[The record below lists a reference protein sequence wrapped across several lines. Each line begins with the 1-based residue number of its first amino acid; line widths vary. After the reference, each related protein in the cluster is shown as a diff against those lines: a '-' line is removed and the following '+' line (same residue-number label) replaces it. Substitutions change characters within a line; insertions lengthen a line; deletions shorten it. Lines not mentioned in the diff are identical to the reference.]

1 MWSLCKIY
9 QKSID
14 DPFFEEMD
22 PVQKLWMF
30 ENWQADQIDKMELAK
45 NHAYL
50 LASFS
55 HPEAVGKILGA
66 NNAFESTDEEFD
78 ESTNMVRD
86 MNLKLLNN
94 NTSPRKRKRGVIK
107 G

>member
-1 MWSLCKIY
+1 
-9 QKSID
+9 
-14 DPFFEEMD
+14 MD

-30 ENWQADQIDKMELAK
+30 ENWQADQIDKIELAK

-55 HPEAVGKILGA
+55 HPDAVKQILGRD
-66 NNAFESTDEEFD
+66 NVHESSDDEFE
-78 ESTNMVRD
+78 ESSKIVKDNSIKFF
-86 MNLKLLNN
+86 NKN
-94 NTSPRKRKRGVIK
+94 NTSARKRKRGVIK